1 MLENIFPIIFSY
13 LIGSIPF
20 SFIVAKLRRVDLRK
34 RVGNGQIGAAAV
46 KRNCGLFPAILAG
59 TGDFSKGTLAVFI
72 AKKLVHQDWIIIL
85 SGLAVLFGHNWSIFL
100 KFWGGKG
107 GLVSMGV
114 LFYLLTLPFLLT
126 SLYLVTPFFIIKKK
140 EIFRIPKT
148 SFFNHLG
155 YLSITIFSFIFN
167 FSFTLAILPI
177 LCSLVIILK
186 KNY

>member
-1 MLENIFPIIFSY
+1 MLENIFSIILGY

-20 SFIVAKLRRVDLRK
+20 SFIFAKLKGADLRK
-34 RVGNGQIGAAAV
+34 KVKNGQMGAAAV

-59 TGDFSKGTLAVFI
+59 TGDFSKGALAVFI
-72 AKKLVHQDWIIIL
+72 ARKLTRQDWIIIL
-85 SGLAVLFGHNWSIFL
+85 SGLAAVIGHNWSIFL

-114 LFYLLTLPFLLT
+114 LFSLLTLPFLT
-126 SLYLVTPFFIIKKK
+126 SLYLVIPFFLIKKK
-140 EIFRIPKT
+140 EIFRVPKT

-155 YLSITIFSFIFN
+155 YLSMSIFGFIFN
-167 FSFTLAILPI
+167 FPFALSLLPI
-177 LCSLVIILK
+177 LCSSVIILK